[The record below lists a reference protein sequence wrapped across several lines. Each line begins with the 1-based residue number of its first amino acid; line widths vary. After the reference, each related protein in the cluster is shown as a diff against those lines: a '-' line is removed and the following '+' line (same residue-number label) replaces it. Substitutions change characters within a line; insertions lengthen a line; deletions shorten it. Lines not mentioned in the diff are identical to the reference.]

1 MSKNYENGIITSGPT
16 DVSNDIEI
24 TGVAYFVNSVTG
36 SDSNAGTN
44 QNKPKS
50 TLCGASGAYSVATA
64 NNGDVIIIDAD
75 HTETLTSSFAFS
87 KAGIRVY
94 GLGSGSSKP
103 LFTGSTAIDMF
114 DLTAVRNWIY
124 NLRFPVWTT
133 VTNTAR
139 INVAAI
145 NCGVVDCDFLLGAND
160 LNGVT
165 VPAAG
170 LDFTLDGCTFTI
182 SANGPDSGIVIESA
196 SAVGLKII
204 DCSFD
209 GGAFNYDNGAVYST
223 VAHTEF
229 YYKDITLLN
238 EAHIIHTAAAKGIC
252 TGTVMS
258 DGSRLQLG

>member
-1 MSKNYENGIITSGPT
+1 MSKNYENGIIPSGPT
-16 DVSNDIEI
+16 DISNDIEI

-44 QNKPKS
+44 QNKPKA

-64 NNGDVIIIDAD
+64 NNGDVIIIDSS
-75 HTETLTSSFAFS
+75 HTEIISSSFSFS
-87 KAGIRVY
+87 KAGVRVY
-94 GLGSGSSKP
+94 GLGSGSSKAQ
-103 LFTGSTAIDMF
+103 FTCNAAIDMF
-114 DLTAVRNWIY
+114 NLSAARNWIY
-124 NLRFPVWTT
+124 NLRFPVGTT
-133 VTNTAR
+133 ATNTAR
-139 INVAAI
+139 VNVAAI
-145 NCGVVDCDFLLGAND
+145 NCGVIDCDFLYGASD
-160 LNGVT
+160 TDGITVT
-165 VPAAG
+165 SAG
-170 LDFTLDGCTFTI
+170 LDFEANGCTHTI
-182 SANGPDSGIVIESA
+182 SANGADSGIVIESA

-209 GGAFNYDNGAVYST
+209 GGDYNFDNAGVYST

-252 TGTVMS
+252 SGTVMS